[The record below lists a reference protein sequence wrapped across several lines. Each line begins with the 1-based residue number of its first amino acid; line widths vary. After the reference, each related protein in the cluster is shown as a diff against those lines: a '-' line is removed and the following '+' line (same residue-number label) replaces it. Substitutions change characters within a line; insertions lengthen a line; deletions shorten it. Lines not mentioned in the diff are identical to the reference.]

1 MTQDLRTGSP
11 QPDSSPAPIEAST
24 GAAGRSGSVMNRVLG
39 SLSAADRLE
48 VFLIIILAFLVWWGA
63 QLSPFFLTGSNF
75 GFSIQAVME
84 ISIMALAM
92 TPIIITGEIDLS
104 VESMVGLSSC
114 VLGWLWME
122 GVPLQL
128 GIPIVLLVGLLGG
141 LFNGFVVTRW
151 ALPSL
156 VVTLGT
162 LALFRGLAHVV
173 LGSTVVT
180 NFPAEFRDF
189 GFSYVPGTN
198 IPWTLLA
205 FLILA
210 AVCCAVIHLTW
221 IGRQVFAVG
230 KNKDAARYSGV
241 RVGTLK
247 LALFAVSGLVAAFAG
262 VILTSRTSTANPDN
276 GLNMTLA
283 VVTIAVLGGVDINGG
298 KGTIPGVILA
308 VFILATLKSALTQAG
323 ISTDYQNVAVGLLLI
338 VSVITP
344 LLARQFRILA
354 DRIRLGRWRHRLR
367 RGRPARDPA
376 AGEVVR

>member
-1 MTQDLRTGSP
+1 MTQDVRTASP
-11 QPDSSPAPIEAST
+11 QPTPSPAPSDAST
-24 GAAGRSGSVMNRVLG
+24 GAAGHSGGVVKRTIGL
-39 SLSAADRLE
+39 LSAAARLE
-48 VFLIIILAFLVWWGA
+48 VFLAIILVFLLWWGA

-104 VESMVGLSSC
+104 VESMVGLSGC
-114 VLGWLWME
+114 ILGWLWMS
-122 GVPLQL
+122 GVPIQL
-128 GIPIVLLVGLLGG
+128 GIVIVLLVGLLGG

-151 ALPSL
+151 GLPSL

-180 NFPAEFRDF
+180 DFPVEFRDF
-189 GFSYVPGTN
+189 GFSYLPGTN
-198 IPWTLLA
+198 IPWTLIA

-210 AVCCAVIHLTW
+210 AICCAVIHMTW

-247 LALFAVSGLVAAFAG
+247 VALFAVSGLVAAFAG
-262 VILTSRTSTANPDN
+262 VILVSRTSTANPDN

-308 VFILATLKSALTQAG
+308 VFILAALKSALTQAG
-323 ISTDYQNVAVGLLLI
+323 VSTDYQNVAIGLLLI
-338 VSVITP
+338 VSVVTP
-344 LLARQFRILA
+344 LLARQFQVLV
-354 DRIRLGRWRHRLR
+354 DRIRLGRWRHRLG
-367 RGRPARDPA
+367 RGRPAPDPA

>member
-1 MTQDLRTGSP
+1 MTQDVRTASP
-11 QPDSSPAPIEAST
+11 QPTPSPAPSDAST
-24 GAAGRSGSVMNRVLG
+24 GAAEHSGGVVKRTIGL
-39 SLSAADRLE
+39 LSAAARLE
-48 VFLIIILAFLVWWGA
+48 VFLAIILVFLLWWGA

-104 VESMVGLSSC
+104 VESMVGLSGC
-114 VLGWLWME
+114 ILGWLWMS
-122 GVPLQL
+122 GVPIQL
-128 GIPIVLLVGLLGG
+128 GIVIVLLVGLLGG

-151 ALPSL
+151 GLPSL

-180 NFPAEFRDF
+180 DFPVEFRDF
-189 GFSYVPGTN
+189 GFSYLPGTN
-198 IPWTLLA
+198 IPWTLIA

-210 AVCCAVIHLTW
+210 AICCAVIHMTW

-247 LALFAVSGLVAAFAG
+247 VALFAVSGLVAAFAG
-262 VILTSRTSTANPDN
+262 VILVSRTSTANPDN

-308 VFILATLKSALTQAG
+308 VFILAALKSALTQAG
-323 ISTDYQNVAVGLLLI
+323 VSTDYQNVAIGLLLI
-338 VSVITP
+338 VSVVTP
-344 LLARQFRILA
+344 LLARQFQVLV
-354 DRIRLGRWRHRLR
+354 DRIRLGRWRHRLG
-367 RGRPARDPA
+367 RGRPAPDPA